1 MDADMPLLVQQAY
14 AAARRIGFALTAGE
28 SKGSGSAEIDPRRA
42 AAAREMFAGD
52 PRVTVITG
60 ESFPAISRHGPYDLL
75 FSDGG
80 GGQAELV
87 GLLAAGGRVVMDD
100 LTPTALLPPGS
111 PFLGA
116 DDPKRGFFASPRL
129 VSTEIV
135 LPDLR
140 NALLVGT
147 LTSARSPV

>member
-1 MDADMPLLVQQAY
+1 
-14 AAARRIGFALTAGE
+14 
-28 SKGSGSAEIDPRRA
+28 
-42 AAAREMFAGD
+42 MFADD

-60 ESFPAISRHGPYDLL
+60 DSFPVISRHGPYDLL

-80 GGQAELV
+80 ASPAGLV
-87 GLLAAGGRVVMDD
+87 DLLAPGGRVVMDD

-111 PFLGA
+111 PFRA
-116 DDPKRGFFASPRL
+116 EDPKREFFASPRL
-129 VSTEIV
+129 VTAEVV

-147 LTSARSPV
+147 RISPPSPGRD